1 MLLRY
6 SSINENLEKQSGG
19 DAITMLGFEEIGSRT
34 DLLIKMVSKVT
45 LVSKTGEILVF
56 KNINLE
62 WLRYNSQN
70 SKNVS

>member
-6 SSINENLEKQSGG
+6 SSINENLEKESGG
-19 DAITMLGFEEIGSRT
+19 DAITMLAFQEIGSAT
-34 DLLIKMVSKVT
+34 DLIIKMVSKVT
-45 LVSKTGEILVF
+45 LVSKNGEILVF

-70 SKNVS
+70 SKNAS

>member
-6 SSINENLEKQSGG
+6 SSINENLGKESGG
-19 DAITMLGFEEIGSRT
+19 DAITMLAFQEIGSGT
-34 DLLIKMVSKVT
+34 DLIIKMVSKVT
-45 LVSKTGEILVF
+45 LVSKNGKILVF

>member
-19 DAITMLGFEEIGSRT
+19 DAITMLGFEETGSRT

-45 LVSKTGEILVF
+45 LVSKNGEILVF

>member
-6 SSINENLEKQSGG
+6 SSINENLEKESGG
-19 DAITMLGFEEIGSRT
+19 DAITMLAFQEIGSAT
-34 DLLIKMVSKVT
+34 DLIIKMVSKVT
-45 LVSKTGEILVF
+45 LVSKNGEILVF

>member
-45 LVSKTGEILVF
+45 LVSKNGEILVF

>member
-19 DAITMLGFEEIGSRT
+19 DAITMLAFEEIGSRT

-45 LVSKTGEILVF
+45 LVSKNGEILVF

-70 SKNVS
+70 SKNAS